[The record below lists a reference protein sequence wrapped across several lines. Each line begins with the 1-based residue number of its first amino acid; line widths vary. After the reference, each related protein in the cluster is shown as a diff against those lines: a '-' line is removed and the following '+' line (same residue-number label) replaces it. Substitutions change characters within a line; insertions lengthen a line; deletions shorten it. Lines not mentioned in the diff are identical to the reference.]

1 MLLNFLAEKKH
12 SATDQ
17 TFLAKSQKLSWN
29 AKVLIFCF
37 DLVPGILTDL
47 TCKQW
52 RKIWKIWRKNHA
64 SEKPYLDFVWNI
76 FASISSRMLPKLENY
91 DIIKIQDNLHK
102 LFV

>member
-1 MLLNFLAEKKH
+1 MKKN
-12 SATDQ
+12 
-17 TFLAKSQKLSWN
+17 LK
-29 AKVLIFCF
+29 
-37 DLVPGILTDL
+37 
-47 TCKQW
+47 
-52 RKIWKIWRKNHA
+52 KIWRKNHA